1 MGAIM
6 KRLFLITAA
15 LVALVAVSS
24 ANAADLPPAQPV
36 YKTAPIVAPPPY
48 NWTGCFLGGGGGFGM
63 WNDDNTVAGT
73 LPASTA
79 GGRGYFGQGQAG
91 CDYQFNPGF
100 INANI
105 VVGVFGDG
113 EFGSLKSHT
122 DIDLG
127 GLFGQ
132 EKETGSWAVGGRA
145 GLLVTPKFLTYMSG
159 GYTQASFD
167 QVNLATIAGLTA
179 VINSHTYNGYFLG
192 SGFEYGFD
200 FLPGLFLKTEYRFSS
215 FESATLPIVPGPG
228 SPAGLSVDSTKYS
241 QTLSTELVWRFNF
254 TR

>member
-132 EKETGSWAVGGRA
+132 EKRVR
-145 GLLVTPKFLTYMSG
+145 
-159 GYTQASFD
+159 
-167 QVNLATIAGLTA
+167 
-179 VINSHTYNGYFLG
+179 
-192 SGFEYGFD
+192 
-200 FLPGLFLKTEYRFSS
+200 
-215 FESATLPIVPGPG
+215 
-228 SPAGLSVDSTKYS
+228 GLSADGPAC
-241 QTLSTELVWRFNF
+241 W
-254 TR
+254 